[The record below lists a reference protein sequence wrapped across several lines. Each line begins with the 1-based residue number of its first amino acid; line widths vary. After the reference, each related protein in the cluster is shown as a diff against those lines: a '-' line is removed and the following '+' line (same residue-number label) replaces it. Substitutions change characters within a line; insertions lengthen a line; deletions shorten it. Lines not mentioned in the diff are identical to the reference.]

1 MTKDALKLIS
11 INRDAVSV
19 NRGFYYQYLHV
30 LQKWVENYIAG
41 KDELVQTEVG
51 DDIKQVGD
59 KLIFTQVKSYTSSF
73 SFKSREIHKTLFNFF
88 SLYLLE
94 REQNPELGFV
104 FQTNTAISPK
114 EVLLKK
120 WMESQADLSG
130 QLLNECAG
138 RTKGI
143 LTAELKTIRARHLSG
158 SALTADRKLFIKNA
172 FIAINSGLTEAT
184 INDFVKR
191 VRWEFTAKPPEVAV
205 ELLYI
210 KIESLLRHERFSD
223 KPTELLMEVLL
234 TEIYRRSQLKDEG
247 QRMVNG
253 ALLDS
258 ILARKS
264 EDLDKYSDRKFL
276 GILDQRFGSIYHA
289 LNEMQQDILG
299 LKSQITDKPGHAVPH
314 LISAVPFVRTDGVY
328 QREQDATDLHHQ
340 LTAAKHLVISGS
352 GGMGKSTLAKYYVQL
367 NKDKYD
373 HVLWL
378 NGEPG
383 ILKSVLFQE
392 DIQLNLDITV
402 TKPDNEDKLLR
413 EVLRKL
419 GGLHGTNLLIIDDF
433 HDARYLVN
441 IRALGNWKVLLTTR
455 TRVPDVDQF
464 ILNSLTPENA
474 IKLYRKYEPDKP
486 ALASDYTDFFEAV
499 SYNPLII
506 EISAKTIHN
515 SLDHDLAK
523 FTALLKNQ
531 SLDDK
536 ELEIAIDVDQ
546 DGHTSLLQ
554 ILTKTFDISGLNGD
568 ESYQLRF
575 LSVLPS
581 DIKISDLVTW
591 YGTASAAE
599 NKVAFAN
606 IYNSLHQKG
615 WLERNG
621 DNVYLHK
628 MLQEAILY
636 TMRREKAF
644 IGLMFQLSWLSLRIS
659 EGISGNYNQALQF
672 LRYGESILSKIRS
685 QDRESIYQPLLLV
698 ENEVL
703 NVYTWIIGET
713 KITERLKDLLQRA
726 IDYLGD
732 DAALVGVIRNNLG
745 MSYSE
750 KGQFD
755 LAEKELQA
763 AVEVLKKHHAGS
775 ETQLMY
781 AICNLAMLYIET
793 GDYKSFQSRFDE
805 AMAFRKEHKW
815 YSDPSFPFQCGM
827 LGFAQQSVGNYKE
840 SIRLYSIA
848 IKAHQLLPAESKNDL
863 NLILYLNNLSYS
875 CFLDNQQDRALAFIS
890 QAVYHL
896 ERLTVKNDNKLFV
909 ILLNTLIEIVEKMG
923 TADELNDLLAA
934 VEKIKNGPASQ

>member
-1 MTKDALKLIS
+1 MNKDTLKLIS

-30 LQKWVENYIAG
+30 LQKWVENYIAD
-41 KDELVQTEVG
+41 KDEIVQTEVG

-59 KLIFTQVKSYTSSF
+59 KLIFTQVKSYTSTF
-73 SFKSREIHKTLFNFF
+73 SFKSPEIQKTLFNFY

-94 REQNPELGFV
+94 REQNPELGFA
-104 FQTNTAISPK
+104 FQTNTAVSPK

-120 WMESQADLSG
+120 WVESQADLSG

-143 LTAELKTIRARHLSG
+143 LTAELKTIRGRHLSG
-158 SALTADRKLFIKNA
+158 SRLNAERKLFIKNA
-172 FIAINSGLTEAT
+172 FIEINSDLTEET
-184 INDFVKR
+184 LNDFVKR
-191 VRWEFTAKPPEVAV
+191 VRWEFTAKPPDVAV
-205 ELLYI
+205 ELLYV
-210 KIESLLRHERFSD
+210 KIEALLRHERFGD
-223 KPTELLMEVLL
+223 KPAELLMEVLL
-234 TEIYRRSQLKDEG
+234 TEIYRHSQLKDER

-253 ALLDS
+253 ALMDS

-264 EDLDKYSDRKFL
+264 EELDQYSDRKFL
-276 GILDQRFGSIYHA
+276 GLLDQRFGTIYHA

-299 LKSQITDKPGHAVPH
+299 LKNQITHNSDHIVPH

-328 QREQDATDLHHQ
+328 QREQDSINLHHQ
-340 LTAAKHLVISGS
+340 LTEAKHLVISGS
-352 GGMGKSTLAKYYVQL
+352 GGMGKSTLAKYYVHL
-367 NKDKYD
+367 NQDKYD

-383 ILKSVLFQE
+383 ILKSVLFQD
-392 DIQLNLDITV
+392 DIQVNLDITV

-413 EVLRKL
+413 GVLRKL
-419 GGLHGTNLLIIDDF
+419 GGLGGTNLLVIDDF
-433 HDARYLVN
+433 RDVRYLDD

-455 TRVPDVDQF
+455 TRLADVDQF
-464 ILNSLTPENA
+464 VLTSLILENA

-486 ALASDYTDFFEAV
+486 ALPSDYTDFFEAV
-499 SYNPLII
+499 AYNPLLI

-536 ELEIAIDVDQ
+536 ELEIAIDVNQ
-546 DGHTSLLQ
+546 DGHTNLLQ
-554 ILTKTFDISGLNGD
+554 ILTKTFDISGLDRD
-568 ESYQLRF
+568 ESYHLRF

-606 IYNSLHQKG
+606 IFNRLHQKG
-615 WLERNG
+615 WLERSG

-628 MLQEAILY
+628 MLQEAVLY

-644 IGLMFQLSWLSLRIS
+644 IGLMFQLGWLSRRIS

-672 LRYGESILSKIRS
+672 LRYGESVLTKIRA
-685 QDRESIYQPLLLV
+685 QDRESIFQPLLVV

-713 KITERLKDLLQRA
+713 KITERLEDLLRRA
-726 IDYLGD
+726 IDYLGED
-732 DAALVGVIRNNLG
+732 VAFVGVIRNNLG

-750 KGQFD
+750 KGQFPA
-755 LAEKELQA
+755 AEKELQTA
-763 AVEVLKKHHAGS
+763 IEILKKHHVGS

-793 GDYKSFQSRFDE
+793 GDYKSFESRFDE

-840 SIRLYSIA
+840 SIRLYGIA

-890 QAVYHL
+890 QAVFQL

-923 TADELNDLLAA
+923 TADELNELLAA
-934 VEKIKNGPASQ
+934 VEKIRNGPASK